1 MRAMRVGL
9 RVCHCTLFTR
19 LKRAENVRRALWCA
33 GRCSS
38 HTHGEHVL
46 YVQMRACTLEA
57 RARER
62 KETPARPQETPAEL
76 VGACEGRAELATL
89 ALVLFRFARVAI
101 RSISNGSCHDIT
113 RRTHVHTHSYT
124 RIRTAVQIHGYGH
137 GHAYTVGGGARTYT
151 HKGSERPRAQA
162 ATLQERHATTLLA
175 QVHGVTYGRLGW
187 DPRLLAMRRGSM
199 ELKPAEGAA
208 APRARPMRA
217 LECPG
222 CSTCVL

>member
-1 MRAMRVGL
+1 MQQPVRAGGGLSRALEEYAEEQASGGEQSAGGSILRAMRVGL

-89 ALVLFRFARVAI
+89 ALVLFRFARVVI
-101 RSISNGSCHDIT
+101 LRS
-113 RRTHVHTHSYT
+113 
-124 RIRTAVQIHGYGH
+124 
-137 GHAYTVGGGARTYT
+137 
-151 HKGSERPRAQA
+151 KGFLINA
-162 ATLQERHATTLLA
+162 
-175 QVHGVTYGRLGW
+175 
-187 DPRLLAMRRGSM
+187 
-199 ELKPAEGAA
+199 LK
-208 APRARPMRA
+208 
-217 LECPG
+217 
-222 CSTCVL
+222 